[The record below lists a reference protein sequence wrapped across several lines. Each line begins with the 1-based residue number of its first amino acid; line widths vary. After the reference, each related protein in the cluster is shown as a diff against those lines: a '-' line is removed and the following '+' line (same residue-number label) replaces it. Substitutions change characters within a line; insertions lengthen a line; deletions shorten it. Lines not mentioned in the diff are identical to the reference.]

1 MCEDTVRLL
10 SSVSALIDFSVSL
23 FSSENHV
30 SGQYSLFL
38 LRYQKTFGLL
48 MENPWFTDVSIVD
61 EREHYPEL
69 GYWINKRRMK
79 LQLHNLFLEKKK

>member
-1 MCEDTVRLL
+1 
-10 SSVSALIDFSVSL
+10 
-23 FSSENHV
+23 
-30 SGQYSLFL
+30 
-38 LRYQKTFGLL
+38 

-79 LQLHNLFLEKKK
+79 LQLHNLFLEKKEVNRVMSDVSTQKYKGLIASALKKVMVVMWTETLRNQLGSA

>member
-1 MCEDTVRLL
+1 
-10 SSVSALIDFSVSL
+10 
-23 FSSENHV
+23 
-30 SGQYSLFL
+30 
-38 LRYQKTFGLL
+38 